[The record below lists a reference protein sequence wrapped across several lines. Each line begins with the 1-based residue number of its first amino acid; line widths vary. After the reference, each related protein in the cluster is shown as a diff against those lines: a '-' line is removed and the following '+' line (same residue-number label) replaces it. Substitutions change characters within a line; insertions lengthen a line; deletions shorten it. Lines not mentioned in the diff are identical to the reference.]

1 MTNQKVIHMCLT
13 INIQLN
19 WMRFFMISRII
30 KGKISVISLT
40 WRLRLITLKR
50 PWLFWISQKPQIN
63 NNIVLLYM
71 YITIPHI
78 WKNSFSHLLT
88 MHHAPRILGP
98 LETWP
103 FPCGLITNIIMIVN
117 YFHLVTTMGMTNIYV
132 IEAAYISTQ
141 QFGNNTAIWKGTL
154 NPSR

>member
-63 NNIVLLYM
+63 NCF
-71 YITIPHI
+71 TIHVHNNPLHL
-78 WKNSFSHLLT
+78 KNLFSHLLT

>member
-19 WMRFFMISRII
+19 WMRFIMISRII

-63 NNIVLLYM
+63 NCFTIHVHNNPLHLKKFVFPSTYNASCSKNFGSIRNLAISLWFDNKHHNDCKLLS
-71 YITIPHI
+71 PG
-78 WKNSFSHLLT
+78 N
-88 MHHAPRILGP
+88 HHGHDKYLCNRSSIH
-98 LETWP
+98 
-103 FPCGLITNIIMIVN
+103 F
-117 YFHLVTTMGMTNIYV
+117 
-132 IEAAYISTQ
+132 
-141 QFGNNTAIWKGTL
+141 NTAIRKQHSNL
-154 NPSR
+154 ERYIEPI